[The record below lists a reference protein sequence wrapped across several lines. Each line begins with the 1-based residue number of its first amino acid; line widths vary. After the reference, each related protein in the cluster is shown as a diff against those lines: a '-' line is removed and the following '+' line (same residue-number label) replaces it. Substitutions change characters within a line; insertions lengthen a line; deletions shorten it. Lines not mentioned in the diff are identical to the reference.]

1 MSAAP
6 RTSPRVAAG
15 WAAVSYALLFVLAV
29 LANFLALGSVLEPG
43 DAPATAAALVEH
55 ETSLRLGAVAFL
67 AVFLLD
73 VLIAWALLVL
83 LRTVQ
88 PDLALLAAWFRLT
101 YTVLLGASM
110 VALFVALELVETPGA
125 SDSSVLLALQSFDF
139 LWVVGLSAFG
149 VHLVLVGL
157 LLLRATGAP
166 RPLAWLLVLAGAAYT
181 TDTVAHLVLS
191 DYEAYADLM
200 LAVVAVPSVV
210 AELWFTVWLALVAT
224 GRRPAPSARGTG
236 DYAERTTSSR
246 SLTV

>member
-1 MSAAP
+1 MSAATTAP
-6 RTSPRVAAG
+6 RTSARTAAG
-15 WAAVSYALLFVLAV
+15 WAAVSYALLFVLAIF
-29 LANFLALGSVLEPG
+29 ANFIALGQVLDPA

-55 ETSLRLGAVAFL
+55 ETSMRLGAAAFL
-67 AVFLLD
+67 AIFLLD
-73 VLIAWALLVL
+73 VVIAWALLVL
-83 LRTVQ
+83 LRAVQ
-88 PDLALLAAWFRLT
+88 ADLALLAAWFRLT

-110 VALFVALELVETPGA
+110 VALFVALELVETAGA

-157 LLLRATGAP
+157 LLLRANGAP
-166 RPLAWLLVLAGAAYT
+166 RLLGWLLVLAGAAYA
-181 TDTVAHLVLS
+181 TDTVAHLLLS

-224 GRRPAPSARGTG
+224 GRWPAPTARGT
-236 DYAERTTSSR
+236 AHIERVLQPS
-246 SLTV
+246 

>member
-1 MSAAP
+1 MSAATTAP
-6 RTSPRVAAG
+6 RTSPRTAAG
-15 WAAVSYALLFVLAV
+15 WAAVSYALLFVLAIF
-29 LANFLALGSVLEPG
+29 ANFIALGQVLDPA

-55 ETSLRLGAVAFL
+55 ETSMRLGAAAFL
-67 AVFLLD
+67 AIFLLD
-73 VLIAWALLVL
+73 VVIAWALLVL
-83 LRTVQ
+83 LRAVQ

-125 SDSSVLLALQSFDF
+125 ADSSVLLALQSFDF

-166 RPLAWLLVLAGAAYT
+166 RLLGWLLVLAGAAYA
-181 TDTVAHLVLS
+181 TDTVAHLLLS

-224 GRRPAPSARGTG
+224 GRRPAPTARGT
-236 DYAERTTSSR
+236 AHIERVLQPS
-246 SLTV
+246 

>member
-1 MSAAP
+1 M
-6 RTSPRVAAG
+6 V
-15 WAAVSYALLFVLAV
+15 
-29 LANFLALGSVLEPG
+29 
-43 DAPATAAALVEH
+43 
-55 ETSLRLGAVAFL
+55 
-67 AVFLLD
+67 
-73 VLIAWALLVL
+73 IAWALLVL
-83 LRTVQ
+83 LRAVQ